1 MLPFGGTRFLY
12 PIGLQHLTG
21 QSINPEEHRRR
32 NIRPP
37 ATTDQALRA
46 ARPKAVLA
54 LDCCHMCHSLPP
66 GSPKRFQNRTG
77 FIAGTAVSVPNRQ
90 QPVGTESPSEELS
103 VAGPSCSCRRSY
115 IPAAVTPFPVPL
127 PLQPPLQSPLP
138 IPSGTFRPPLAHREI
153 LFQISARNTLD
164 NQQLT
169 KTACRQ
175 KGARGSHKPLT
186 NSILESRTNYLN
198 LTIFLL
204 NQENPQKN
212 SPHFSFSE
220 RLSLSDPIDLLILTA
235 GAGVYPQRQKPK
247 RYEKKEKVLSRG
259 GQSCLPEKHQW
270 RQHVL

>member
-54 LDCCHMCHSLPP
+54 LDCCPMCHSLPP

-127 PLQPPLQSPLP
+127 PLQLPLQSLPSSLPLYLQALSGLLSP
-138 IPSGTFRPPLAHREI
+138 IEKSCSKSLPAIPLIINNLLKPRAAKREHAVRI
-153 LFQISARNTLD
+153 N
-164 NQQLT
+164 
-169 KTACRQ
+169 
-175 KGARGSHKPLT
+175 H
-186 NSILESRTNYLN
+186 
-198 LTIFLL
+198 
-204 NQENPQKN
+204 
-212 SPHFSFSE
+212 
-220 RLSLSDPIDLLILTA
+220 
-235 GAGVYPQRQKPK
+235 
-247 RYEKKEKVLSRG
+247 
-259 GQSCLPEKHQW
+259 
-270 RQHVL
+270 

>member
-12 PIGLQHLTG
+12 SIGLQHLTG

-32 NIRPP
+32 NVRPP

-54 LDCCHMCHSLPP
+54 LDCCTMCHFLPP

-127 PLQPPLQSPLP
+127 PLLPPLQLPLQTLSSLLTPIEKSFPKPLP
-138 IPSGTFRPPLAHREI
+138 AIPLIINNLLKPRAAKREHAVRI
-153 LFQISARNTLD
+153 N
-164 NQQLT
+164 
-169 KTACRQ
+169 
-175 KGARGSHKPLT
+175 H
-186 NSILESRTNYLN
+186 
-198 LTIFLL
+198 
-204 NQENPQKN
+204 
-212 SPHFSFSE
+212 
-220 RLSLSDPIDLLILTA
+220 
-235 GAGVYPQRQKPK
+235 
-247 RYEKKEKVLSRG
+247 
-259 GQSCLPEKHQW
+259 
-270 RQHVL
+270 